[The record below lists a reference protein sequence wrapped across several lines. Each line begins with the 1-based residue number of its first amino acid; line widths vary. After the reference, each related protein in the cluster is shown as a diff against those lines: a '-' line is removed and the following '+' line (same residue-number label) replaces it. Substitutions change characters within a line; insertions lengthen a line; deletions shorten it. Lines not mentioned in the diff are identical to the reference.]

1 MATILDNILSF
12 PYNVHMAVSYPE
24 IPLKKEQFF
33 LQAIAIIG
41 LTVTFRLCHMS
52 VLTPIRKDAQY
63 FALHTWVNIVIVW
76 VAFPYA
82 IELLKNPSRGIFCDN
97 GCANQ
102 LPNVLTTAL
111 HLYHI
116 WMYTMKP
123 IDLIHHIPAF
133 FGSFLNMLYPT
144 GPIQN
149 FTFLFMMGI
158 PGGYDYALLVG
169 MKHGLCS
176 KMLEKRANSRLNLW
190 LRSPGLIVSSFCIF
204 QSLTQH
210 QEDLQGRGQLIAGA
224 IMLLHNLWNAQYF
237 MSLALQSE
245 AVHAVLDD
253 RQSPDRWLLE
263 ATTSDAKP
271 DAPPTLAQRL
281 KED

>member
-1 MATILDNILSF
+1 MRCTREADTRRNFIDNDHGGIDALGL
-12 PYNVHMAVSYPE
+12 VYPC
-24 IPLKKEQFF
+24 
-33 LQAIAIIG
+33 
-41 LTVTFRLCHMS
+41 R
-52 VLTPIRKDAQY
+52 
-63 FALHTWVNIVIVW
+63 
-76 VAFPYA
+76 
-82 IELLKNPSRGIFCDN
+82 
-97 GCANQ
+97 
-102 LPNVLTTAL
+102 
-111 HLYHI
+111 
-116 WMYTMKP
+116 
-123 IDLIHHIPAF
+123 
-133 FGSFLNMLYPT
+133 YPT